1 MARIKLGS
9 PLQFIFQTRL
19 PVRITDINYG
29 GHAGNDA
36 ILGMVHEARMQFL
49 VHAGYSEMNVS
60 GAALIMRDV
69 AIEFKQEAFYGDT
82 LLVSVVANDFTKAG
96 FDICYRFEKLL
107 PEKVTLVALAKTGMV
122 CYDYA
127 QKKILAVPV
136 GVAEQLG
143 LQL

>member
-1 MARIKLGS
+1 MARIKLDS

-19 PVRITDINYG
+19 TVRITDINYG

-49 VHAGYSEMNVS
+49 ARAGYSEMNVS
-60 GAALIMRDV
+60 GAGLIMRDV
-69 AIEFKQEAFYGDT
+69 VIEFKQEAFYGDV
-82 LLVSVVANDFTKAG
+82 LMVSVVANDFSKVG

-107 PEKVTLVALAKTGMV
+107 PEKTTLVAVAKTGMV
-122 CYDYA
+122 CYNYTE
-127 QKKILAVPV
+127 KKILSVPS

-143 LQL
+143 LLL

>member
-1 MARIKLGS
+1 MARIKLDI

-19 PVRITDINYG
+19 TVRITDINYG

-49 VHAGYSEMNVS
+49 AQAGYSEMNVL
-60 GAALIMRDV
+60 GAGLIMRDV
-69 AIEFKQEAFYGDT
+69 AIEFKQEAFYGEV
-82 LLVSVVANDFTKAG
+82 LLVSVVANDFTKVG

-107 PEKVTLVALAKTGMV
+107 PEKITLVALAKTGMV
-122 CYDYA
+122 CYNYSE
-127 QKKILAVPV
+127 KKILTVPM

-143 LQL
+143 LLL

>member
-1 MARIKLGS
+1 MARIKLDS
-9 PLQFIFQTRL
+9 PLNFVFQTRL

-82 LLVSVVANDFTKAG
+82 LLVSVVANDFTKAS

-127 QKKILAVPV
+127 QKKVLAVPV